1 MGGIHTSI
9 MTRIEYYKDGKRIAR
24 PKSLTI
30 GNTTY
35 VPPTD
40 EQLISIGYEIKEV
53 VIPEPTP
60 YIPTYEER
68 VVQLI
73 RERYDLDAEL
83 AILRQ
88 RDSKPEE
95 FAQYNAYC
103 EQCKAQAK
111 QEQEPQEEVING

>member
-1 MGGIHTSI
+1 
-9 MTRIEYYKDGKRIAR
+9 MTRTEYYKNGKRVSR
-24 PKSLTI
+24 PRSLVVGT
-30 GNTTY
+30 TTY

-40 EQLISIGYEIKEV
+40 EQLAQAGYEIKV
-53 VIPEPTP
+53 VEIPEPTP
-60 YIPTYEER
+60 YVPTYEER

-95 FAQYNAYC
+95 FAEYNAYC
-103 EQCKAQAK
+103 EECKVRAK
-111 QEQEPQEEVING
+111 EDIL

>member
-1 MGGIHTSI
+1 
-9 MTRIEYYKDGKRIAR
+9 MTRTEYYKNGKRVSR
-24 PKSLTI
+24 PRSLVV

-40 EQLISIGYEIKEV
+40 EMIIAAGYEIKV
-53 VIPEPTP
+53 VEIPEPTP
-60 YIPTYEER
+60 YVPTYEER

-95 FAQYNAYC
+95 FAEYYAYV
-103 EQCKAQAK
+103 EECKAKAK
-111 QEQEPQEEVING
+111 EV

>member
-1 MGGIHTSI
+1 MK
-9 MTRIEYYKDGKRIAR
+9 TRKAYFKNEQEVVR
-24 PKSLTI
+24 PRSLAVN
-30 GNTTY
+30 GVTY

-40 EQLISIGYEIKEV
+40 EQLIRAGYEIKDIE
-53 VIPEPTP
+53 IPEPIP
-60 YIPTYEER
+60 YVPTYEER

-95 FAQYNAYC
+95 FAEYNSYC
-103 EQCKAQAK
+103 EECKVQAK
-111 QEQEPQEEVING
+111 DTL

>member
-1 MGGIHTSI
+1 M
-9 MTRIEYYKDGKRIAR
+9 MTRIEYYKNGKRVVK

-30 GNTTY
+30 NVTTY

-40 EQLISIGYEIKEV
+40 EQLVQAGYEIKV
-53 VIPEPTP
+53 VEIPEPIP
-60 YIPTYEER
+60 YVPTYEER

-73 RERYDLDAEL
+73 RERYDIDAEL

-103 EQCKAQAK
+103 EQCKTQAK